1 VRLDI
6 EIYFVVNIYLYFR
19 TKVEGVD
26 LFLNILIFVVSLGA
40 LLKASDFFVAA
51 AERVGLAIGI
61 SPFII
66 GVTIVAFGTSL
77 PELATSL
84 AAVFSGSSEIVI
96 GNVIGSNITNI
107 LLVLGITAIVA
118 KKIVMDFDIMDIEM
132 PLLLGS
138 AFFLYFVLADNHVSL
153 YESLLFLVALTVFLL
168 NSFGQKDKDVERPAF
183 AIKDFLILIAAG
195 LVVYF
200 GASYT
205 IYAIEKIASQL
216 GVNQDF
222 IALSVLALGTSL
234 PEVVVSIAAARKGK
248 PGIAVGNVLG
258 SNIFNTYAVVG
269 IPSLFGNLVIPEST
283 NSFSLP
289 FMVGVTLLFVI
300 GCISKKISR
309 WEGVMLVIFYV
320 YFIFT
325 LAQDMF

>member
-1 VRLDI
+1 M
-6 EIYFVVNIYLYFR
+6 
-19 TKVEGVD
+19 D
-26 LFLNILIFVVSLGA
+26 LLVNILIFVVSLAA
-40 LLKASDFFVAA
+40 LLKASDFFVEA
-51 AERVGLAIGI
+51 AERIGLSIGI

-77 PELATSL
+77 PELATSM
-84 AAVFSGSSEIVI
+84 AAVFAGSSEIVI

-107 LLVLGITAIVA
+107 LLVLGLTAIVA

-132 PLLLGS
+132 PLLLAS
-138 AFFLYFVLADNHVSL
+138 AFFLYFVLADNQVTVM
-153 YESLLFLVALTVFLL
+153 ESILFLVALVVFLL
-168 NSFGQKDKDVERPAF
+168 NSFGQRVDDVEKPKF
-183 AIKDFLILIAAG
+183 QIKDLIILLISG
-195 LVVYF
+195 VVVYF
-200 GASYT
+200 GAYYT
-205 IYAIEKIASQL
+205 IFAIERISLQL
-216 GVNQDF
+216 GVNRDF

-269 IPSLFGNLVIPEST
+269 IPSLIGDLVIPEST
-283 NSFSLP
+283 NDFSLP
-289 FMVGVTLLFVI
+289 FMMAITIMFAV
-300 GCISKKISR
+300 GCISKKLSR

-325 LAQDMF
+325 LSKDMF